1 MSAEGGNIEILI
13 KQRSELNVLN
23 LSLKPSCFRGIF
35 SSFAWTLLFVFL
47 FLYDMTSDSFPSRLY
62 DLYVFKLNPI
72 HVLTPKT
79 NFSIGVL
86 SFEKKEAD
94 NFYKDEGTVALFDS
108 SFCSEFHRYI
118 YSRLLHQLRVAS
130 NHRPIYD
137 LNVMGLRF

>member
-72 HVLTPKT
+72 HVLTPKLICRSGFWVSRRKKQT
-79 NFSIGVL
+79 IPKRMRAQLLSLTAVFVL
-86 SFEKKEAD
+86 SFIGTSTLAFCI
-94 NFYKDEGTVALFDS
+94 NFVWPQTID
-108 SFCSEFHRYI
+108 
-118 YSRLLHQLRVAS
+118 
-130 NHRPIYD
+130 
-137 LNVMGLRF
+137 RFTI